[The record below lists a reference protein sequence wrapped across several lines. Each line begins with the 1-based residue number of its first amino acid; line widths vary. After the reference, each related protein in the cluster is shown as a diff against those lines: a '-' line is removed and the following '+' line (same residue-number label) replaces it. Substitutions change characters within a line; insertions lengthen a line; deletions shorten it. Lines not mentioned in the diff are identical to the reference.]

1 MIVTRSR
8 LHAVRYKLAIDQLL
22 RERGYAY
29 KTLVAFSGTV
39 RDGGQDYTEPG
50 MNGFPEVQ
58 TAKTFERPEYSF
70 LIVAN
75 KFQTGFDQPLL
86 HTMYVDKQ
94 LGGVN
99 AVQTL
104 SRLNRIHPD
113 KTETM
118 VLDFANEADAIQ
130 KAFAPYYEKTLL
142 SESTDPHLLYDLERW
157 LLDFHVYDEADI
169 DSFAALYFRAKT
181 TQDQLYAALAPSLT
195 RFQELSEEEQVD
207 FRGQLTDY
215 VRLYA
220 FLAQILTFA
229 DADLEKLYV
238 FARLLRRYL
247 PSERAE
253 LPREIQQNVDM
264 DSYRIQHAYR
274 GTITLERGAGPLDP
288 QRSKDQHTFA
298 VDAIEPLSQIIY
310 DLNERFG
317 TDFSEE
323 DRVVIAHLV
332 QKLTSDLA
340 LATSVQVNTPENAR
354 LTFDHVVTDH
364 LQDMVDTNFKF
375 YKRVTDDQAFAR
387 FFLDWLFEHVQAR
400 LQGAE

>member
-1 MIVTRSR
+1 VRS
-8 LHAVRYKLAIDQLL
+8 KLAIDQLFK
-22 RERGYAY
+22 ERGYAY
-29 KTLVAFSGTV
+29 QAQVAFSGTV

-50 MNGFPEVQ
+50 MNGLPEVQ
-58 TAKTFERPEYSF
+58 TAKAFERPEYRF

-142 SESTDPHLLYDLERW
+142 SESTDPHLLYDLERR

-169 DSFAALYFRAKT
+169 ASFAALYFRPKV
-181 TQDQLYAALAPSLT
+181 TQDQLYSALAPSLA
-195 RFQELSEEEQVD
+195 RFQELPEEEQVD

-264 DSYRIQHAYR
+264 DSYRIQPIHR
-274 GTITLERGAGPLDP
+274 GAITLERGAGPLDP
-288 QRSKDQHTFA
+288 QRSKDPHTLA
-298 VDAIEPLSQIIY
+298 ADAIEPLSQIIH

-332 QKLTSDLA
+332 QKLTGDLA

-364 LQDMVDTNFKF
+364 LQDMVDTNFQF

-387 FFLDWLFEHVQAR
+387 FFLDWLFDLVQAH
-400 LQGAE
+400 LKGGE